1 MADFSFDTKD
11 LTQQHPSIKQL
22 YEGGYDLNPYTS
34 NILDGGNFYK
44 FDLFNQPPEEVDSD
58 ILERREVQ
66 SKKLSNA
73 LGYGFSSSVSA
84 AYELLGSIPGGIDRF
99 YNWGRTTLGFEP
111 DEENIY
117 TYAEDYFKSL
127 ARGTSP
133 EAFGFEPP
141 SGYIN
146 KTASGFASLPVTVLQ
161 YVPAVRVSG
170 GLAKGIALTD
180 VTREIDDGNAVDIA
194 KAAAYGYGTGKV
206 ISWANGLSVGPR
218 MATLGGF
225 GFLTAGQNANL
236 EDRAA
241 AATVWGAAGYL
252 SPKAEGK
259 PIRVE
264 SQAALDYKRLTDKES
279 KTTISE
285 TRGKAAEEYIKI
297 SDAYLLNKERLKEFE
312 KNLEASKK
320 IEKELAEGKK
330 PTVKIEG
337 EVPTQQAL
345 DKLRNKVNE
354 LESHLDAQGK
364 VIFTGER
371 YNEVMRDFQDGIF
384 GERSI
389 EQFKVDQFNKDG
401 TPKFKD
407 MPDTT
412 LQKIINMGIP
422 PTFNLDPLFKYGRDS
437 IAAEKRVDDIK
448 VNTKLFDPKVV
459 TGKKFMPDRKPGESF
474 ADYQLRLE
482 GRADFIKLFG
492 FTAVKSRDAGL
503 TEFQMLKENN
513 PKAAADIIRVNA
525 AIDIRKAAEAKKNKD
540 SYDTRIKS
548 KKVYRDV
555 DFAKLPVDSATGERF
570 FPDGRKGNYNDFLY
584 FKTLEIERA
593 KIDGKH
599 KYEATVQEIKNEFK
613 KYSND
618 SALVDK
624 QVRIYSKLRDLSD
637 SNLHEVN
644 AAALKYPEQSNGV
657 VFNLRPNHFP
667 RVFSGDFRVWA
678 VKFNKE
684 KNKYSAEDSIAVGAG
699 NKFAADAVLRGL
711 QKEYGGKTVKNKE
724 GIEVPEYKF
733 NIVTKDKT
741 REGAV
746 ELDALM
752 ELYRNDNIKRQMPE
766 LYRDID
772 TLMSEARTKTGFKK
786 FAIPRQ
792 QVDGYLGSELAAR
805 NYFSAEKF
813 GTKLD
818 RNINAK
824 MASDFETAVSIYTKG
839 AVTAAS
845 RWKTNY
851 NLNKFLNEKFVVPLP
866 NGGYRTTS
874 LQAEFP
880 NSAKALESQKQ
891 LVYGE
896 LPRRKFEEVADK
908 IGSKW
913 FGESGL
919 AKTLGGMNR
928 FTLAAKLLFG
938 QARFLISQALQPY
951 HMITPKLIDL
961 KYSGHDKAGIAQTI
975 IKSTKDLI
983 LPTKEVAEAQAYAKK
998 VGVVEPKFLNE
1009 AMARI
1014 DSIAPVIE
1022 LPGTLQY
1029 RGRKALNTDFLVKG
1043 LTLQNISSR
1052 VEQVSRLNAFTQF
1065 YNLFRQSGM
1074 NKEKAQKH
1082 SAYLADKYMVEY
1094 TYMEQPGI
1102 YGAKG
1107 LGTLGRPFGLFKTF
1121 QHNYLAQLADYLVK
1135 GKQGRGT
1142 EGAVAFLTSMVL
1154 TAGLFGVIGI
1164 NTAEAILD
1172 KLSPIISRLT
1182 GKPVPSLKTAILTG
1196 DYPDFLKYG
1205 LPSNTL
1211 GIDLTST
1218 LAAPGL
1224 AVQDLVSVPS
1234 LNYFGLTLSQI
1245 QKGRGIIPTAVG
1257 AFTTTMVSQSSEEK
1271 REAWMRFL
1279 RDSVPTSFHGAIER
1293 YYMGIPGPV
1302 SSYWKDWS
1310 LEKEDANVFKYQ
1322 AYGPVQNIFKKGR
1335 GQVTRDLQDW
1345 RARNLASYSLRE
1357 REVLNLVYATT
1368 KFKRNVKATQDTI
1381 VTAGARHLMKDGYV
1395 PLYIYSELRNLGLS
1409 IESIETKIANRAGLM
1424 NSTFL
1429 ERVKKR
1435 DKGLQETEVMQN
1447 LLNKLVY
1454 DKYTGKYGFQ
1464 D

>member
-11 LTQQHPSIKQL
+11 LTQQHPSVRQL
-22 YEGGYDLNPYTS
+22 YEGGYDLNPNTS

-44 FDLFNQPPEEVDSD
+44 FDLFNQVPEEVDPE
-58 ILERREVQ
+58 ILKRREIQ

-73 LGYGFSSSVSA
+73 LGYGFNTSVSS

-111 DEENIY
+111 HEENIY
-117 TYAEDYFKSL
+117 TYVEDYFKSL
-127 ARGTSP
+127 ARGVSP
-133 EAFGFEPP
+133 EAYGYEPP
-141 SGYIN
+141 EGYIN
-146 KTASGFASLPVTVLQ
+146 KTAAGFAGLPVTIAQ
-161 YVPAVRVSG
+161 YIPFVKASG
-170 GLAKGIALTD
+170 SLAKGIALTD

-194 KAAAYGYGTGKV
+194 KAAAYGYGTGKF
-206 ISWANGLSVGPR
+206 IGWANNLSVGPR
-218 MATLGGF
+218 MGALGGF
-225 GFLTAGQNANL
+225 GFLTAGHNANL

-264 SQAALDYKRLTDKES
+264 SQSALDYKSLIGRES

-285 TRGKAAEEYIKI
+285 TRGRAAEEYIKI
-297 SDAYLLNKERLKEFE
+297 SDSYLLNRARLKEFE
-312 KNLEASKK
+312 KNLETSKQ

-330 PTVKIEG
+330 PTVKIQG
-337 EVPTQQAL
+337 EVPTIEAL

-354 LESHLDAQGK
+354 LEAHLDAQGK

-371 YNEVMRDFQDGIF
+371 YNEVMKDFQDGIF
-384 GERSI
+384 GERNI
-389 EQFKVDQFNKDG
+389 EQFKVDQFNRDG

-412 LQKIINMGIP
+412 LQKIINLAIP
-422 PTFNLDPLFKYGRDS
+422 PSFNLDPLFKYGRDS
-437 IAAEKRVDDIK
+437 IAAEKRIDDIK
-448 VNTKLFDPKVV
+448 VNQKLFDPKVV
-459 TGKKFMPDRKPGESF
+459 TDKKYMPDRKPGESF

-482 GRADFIKLFG
+482 GRGDFIKIFG
-492 FTAVKSRDAGL
+492 FTAAKSKDAGL
-503 TEFQMLKENN
+503 TEFQILKEKN

-525 AIDIRKAAEAKKNKD
+525 ALDIAKSTQAKANKE
-540 SYDTRIKS
+540 SYDTRIKTE
-548 KKVYRDV
+548 KVYRDV
-555 DFAKLPVDSATGERF
+555 DFGKLPVDSATGERY

-584 FKTLEIERA
+584 FKTLEIQ
-593 KIDGKH
+593 KSKVDNKH
-599 KYEATVQEIKNEFK
+599 KYEATVEEIKNEFK

-618 SALVDK
+618 SALIDQ
-624 QVRIYSKLRDLSD
+624 QVKVYSKLRDLSD

-684 KNKYSAEDSIAVGAG
+684 KNKYTAEDSIAIGAG
-699 NKFAADAVLRGL
+699 NKFAADSILRKL
-711 QKEYGGKTVKNKE
+711 QKDYGGKTVTTKDGKQ
-724 GIEVPEYKF
+724 VSEYKF

-752 ELYRNDNIKRQMPE
+752 ELYRNDNLKKQMPE
-766 LYRDID
+766 LYRDLD

-786 FAIPRQ
+786 FALPRQ
-792 QVDGYLGSELAAR
+792 QVDGYLGSELAAK
-805 NYFSAEKF
+805 NYFTSEKL
-813 GTKLD
+813 GAKID

-824 MASDFETAVSIYTKG
+824 MASDFETAVSLYTKG
-839 AVTAAS
+839 AVTASS

-851 NLNKFLNEKFVVPLP
+851 NLNNLLNKKFVVPLP
-866 NGGYRTTS
+866 NGGFRTTT

-880 NSAKALESQKQ
+880 NSAKALEAQKQ

-919 AKTLGGMNR
+919 GKALGGMNR

-951 HMITPKLIDL
+951 HMILPKLIDL
-961 KYSGHDKAGIAQTI
+961 KYSGHDKSSIAQTVLQ
-975 IKSTKDLI
+975 STKDLV
-983 LPTKEVAEAQAYAKK
+983 LPSKEVAEAHAYFKK
-998 VGVVEPKFLNE
+998 VAVVEPKFLNE

-1014 DSIAPVIE
+1014 DSLAPVIE
-1022 LPGTLQY
+1022 LPGSLQY
-1029 RGRKALNTDFLVKG
+1029 RGRKALNTDWLVKG
-1043 LTLQNISSR
+1043 LTMQNISSR
-1052 VEQVSRLNAFTQF
+1052 VEQVSRLNAATQF
-1065 YNLFRQSGM
+1065 YNLYRQSGM
-1074 NKEKAQKH
+1074 PKDKAKKH
-1082 SAYLADKYMVEY
+1082 AAYNADKYMVEY

-1135 GKQGRGT
+1135 GKQGRGN

-1172 KLSPIISRLT
+1172 KLSPIISRIT
-1182 GKPVPSLKTAILTG
+1182 GKPTPSLKTAILTG
-1196 DYPDFLKYG
+1196 DYPDFIKYG
-1205 LPSNTL
+1205 LPSSTL

-1234 LNYFGLTLSQI
+1234 LNYFGLTPSQI
-1245 QKGRGIIPTAVG
+1245 QKGRGIIPTSISAI
-1257 AFTTTMVSQSSEEK
+1257 TTTLVSQSSEER
-1271 REAWMRFL
+1271 REAWMQFL
-1279 RDSVPTSFHGAIER
+1279 RDSVPTSLHGAVER

-1310 LEKEDANVFKYQ
+1310 LEKEDENIFKYQ
-1322 AYGPVQNIFKKGR
+1322 AYGPVQNVFKKGR
-1335 GQVTRDLQDW
+1335 GQITRTLQDW
-1345 RARNLASYSLRE
+1345 RARNLAAYSLKE
-1357 REVLNLVYATT
+1357 REVLNLIYATT
-1368 KFKRNVKATQDTI
+1368 KFKRELKATQDTI
-1381 VTAGARHLMKDGYV
+1381 ITAGARHLMKDGFV
-1395 PLYIYSELRNLGLS
+1395 PLYIYSELRKLGLGM
-1409 IESIETKIANRAGLM
+1409 ESIETKIANRAELM
-1424 NSTFL
+1424 NSSFL
-1429 ERVKKR
+1429 NRVTKR
-1435 DKGLQETEVMQN
+1435 DKSLQKTDVMKN
-1447 LLNKLVY
+1447 LLNKLIF
-1454 DKYTGKYGFQ
+1454 DKYTGTYGFEN
-1464 D
+1464 

>member
-11 LTQQHPSIKQL
+11 LTQQHPSVKQL

-44 FDLFNQPPEEVDSD
+44 FDLFNQPPEEVDPE
-58 ILERREVQ
+58 ILKRREEQ
-66 SKKLSNA
+66 SKKFSNA
-73 LGYGFSSSVSA
+73 LGYGFTSSVSA

-127 ARGTSP
+127 ARGTAP
-133 EAFGFEPP
+133 EAFEFQAP

-161 YVPAVRVSG
+161 YVPAVKASG
-170 GLAKGIALTD
+170 SLAKGIALTD
-180 VTREIDDGNAVDIA
+180 VTREIDDGNAVDIT

-225 GFLTAGQNANL
+225 GFLTAGHNANL

-264 SQAALDYKRLTDKES
+264 SQAALDYKSLTGKES

-297 SDAYLLNKERLKEFE
+297 SDAFLLNKARLKEFE

-407 MPDTT
+407 MPDTM

-448 VNTKLFDPKVV
+448 VNTKLFDPKVI
-459 TGKKFMPDRKPGESF
+459 TDKKYMPDRKPGESF

-555 DFAKLPVDSATGERF
+555 DFGKLPVDSATGERF

-618 SALVDK
+618 SVLLDR

-711 QKEYGGKTVKNKE
+711 QKEYGGKTIKNKE

-961 KYSGHDKAGIAQTI
+961 KYSGHDKSSIAQTI

-1172 KLSPIISRLT
+1172 KMSPIISRLT

-1234 LNYFGLTLSQI
+1234 LNYFGLTPSQI

-1357 REVLNLVYATT
+1357 REVINLVYATT
-1368 KFKRNVKATQDTI
+1368 KFKRNVKATQDSI
-1381 VTAGARHLMKDGYV
+1381 VTAGARHLMKDGFV
-1395 PLYIYSELRNLGLS
+1395 PLYIYSELRKLGLS
-1409 IESIETKIANRAGLM
+1409 IESIETKIANRAGLI

-1429 ERVKKR
+1429 ERITKR
-1435 DKGLQETEVMQN
+1435 DKTLQGTEVMQN

-1454 DKYTGKYGFQ
+1454 DKYTGNYGFQ
-1464 D
+1464 N

>member
-11 LTQQHPSIKQL
+11 LAQQHPSIKQL

-44 FDLFNQPPEEVDSD
+44 FDLFNQPPEEVDPD
-58 ILERREVQ
+58 ILRRREEQ
-66 SKKLSNA
+66 SKKFSNA
-73 LGYGFSSSVSA
+73 AGYGFTSSVSS
-84 AYELLGSIPGGIDRF
+84 AYELLASIPGGIDRF

-117 TYAEDYFKSL
+117 TYAEDYFRSL

-133 EAFGFEPP
+133 EAFGYEAPLGL
-141 SGYIN
+141 SN
-146 KTASGFASLPVTVLQ
+146 KVLSGFAQLPVTVAQ
-161 YVPAVRVSG
+161 YVPFVKASG
-170 GLAKGIALTD
+170 TLAKGIALTD

-206 ISWANGLSVGPR
+206 ISWANSLSVGPR
-218 MATLGGF
+218 MGTLGAF
-225 GFLTAGQNANL
+225 GFLTAGHNANL
-236 EDRAA
+236 EDRLAA
-241 AATVWGAAGYL
+241 GIVWGGTGL
-252 SPKAEGK
+252 VSPKAEGK

-264 SQAALDYKRLTDKES
+264 SQAALDHKKLIGKES

-330 PTVKIEG
+330 PTVKIES

-354 LESHLDAQGK
+354 LEAHLDAQGK

-371 YNEVMRDFQDGIF
+371 YNEVMRDYQDGIF

-389 EQFKVDQFNKDG
+389 EQFKVDQFNRDG

-407 MPDTT
+407 MTDGV
-412 LQKIINMGIP
+412 LQTVINLGIP
-422 PTFNLDPLFKYGRDS
+422 KSFNINPLFKYGRDS
-437 IAAEKRVDDIK
+437 IAAQKRLDDINVNVK
-448 VNTKLFDPKVV
+448 VFDPKVNIS
-459 TGKKFMPDRKPGESF
+459 KKYMPDRKAGESF
-474 ADYQLRLE
+474 ADYQQRLE
-482 GRADFIKLFG
+482 SRGDFVKLFG
-492 FTAVKSRDAGL
+492 FTSVKSRDAAL
-503 TEFQMLKENN
+503 TEYQILKEND
-513 PKAAADIIRVNA
+513 PKAAADIIRTNHV
-525 AIDIRKAAEAKKNKD
+525 IDLKKAAEAAKNKEA
-540 SYDTRIKS
+540 YDTRIKY
-548 KKVYRDV
+548 KKVYRGV
-555 DFAKLPVDSATGERF
+555 DFGKLPVDSATGERF

-593 KIDGKH
+593 KVEGKH
-599 KYEATVQEIKNEFK
+599 KYEATVEEIKNELK

-618 SALVDK
+618 SALIDK

-637 SNLHEVN
+637 ANLHEVN

-684 KNKYSAEDSIAVGAG
+684 KNKYSAEDSIAIGAR
-699 NKFAADAVLRGL
+699 NKFAADSVLRGL

-724 GIEVPEYKF
+724 GKEVPEYKF

-741 REGAV
+741 REGAA

-752 ELYRNDNIKRQMPE
+752 ELYRNDNLKKQMPE
-766 LYRDID
+766 LYRELD
-772 TLMSEARTKTGFKK
+772 TIMSEARTKTGFKK

-792 QVDGYLGSELAAR
+792 QVDGYLGSELGAR
-805 NYFSAEKF
+805 NYFAAEKF

-818 RNINAK
+818 KNINAR
-824 MASDFETAVSIYTKG
+824 MASEFETALTLYTKG

-896 LPRRKFEEVADK
+896 LPRRKLEEMADK

-919 AKTLGGMNR
+919 ARTLGGMNR
-928 FTLAAKLLFG
+928 VTLIFKLLFG
-938 QARFLISQALQPY
+938 QPRFLISQVLQPY
-951 HMITPKLIDL
+951 HMILPKLIDL
-961 KYSGHDKAGIAQTI
+961 KYSGHDKASIAMTV

-983 LPTKEVAEAQAYAKK
+983 LPTREVAEAQAYAKR
-998 VGVVEPKFLNE
+998 VGVTEPKFLNE
-1009 AMARI
+1009 AMARM
-1014 DSIAPVIE
+1014 DSITPIVE
-1022 LPGTLQY
+1022 LPGNVKY
-1029 RGRKALNTDFLVKG
+1029 RGRKTLNTDYLIKA

-1065 YNLFRQSGM
+1065 YNLYRQSGM
-1074 NKEKAQKH
+1074 SKEKAKKNA
-1082 SAYLADKYMVEY
+1082 AYNADKYMVEY

-1102 YGAKG
+1102 YGAQG
-1107 LGTLGRPFGLFKTF
+1107 LGTVGRPFGLFKTF

-1135 GKQGRGT
+1135 GKQGRGY

-1154 TAGLFGVIGI
+1154 TAGLFGVIAI
-1164 NTAEAILD
+1164 NSAEAILD
-1172 KLSPIISRLT
+1172 KLSPVISRIT

-1196 DYPDFLKYG
+1196 DYPEFLKYG
-1205 LPSNTL
+1205 VPSATF
-1211 GIDLTST
+1211 GIDLTAT

-1234 LNYFGLTLSQI
+1234 LNYFGLTPSQI
-1245 QKGRGIIPTAVG
+1245 QKGRGVIPTFTGAV
-1257 AFTTTMVSQSSEEK
+1257 TTALVSKSPEER
-1271 REAWMRFL
+1271 REAWMQFL
-1279 RDSVPTSFHGAIER
+1279 RDSVPTSFHAAVER
-1293 YYMGIPGPV
+1293 FYMGIPGPV

-1310 LEKEDANVFKYQ
+1310 LEKEDANIFKYQ
-1322 AYGPVQNIFKKGR
+1322 AYGPVQNVFKKGR

-1368 KFKRNVKATQDTI
+1368 KFKRNLKASQDGLI
-1381 VTAGARHLMKDGYV
+1381 TAGARHLMKDGFV

-1409 IESIETKIANRAGLM
+1409 I
-1424 NSTFL
+1424 
-1429 ERVKKR
+1429 
-1435 DKGLQETEVMQN
+1435 
-1447 LLNKLVY
+1447 
-1454 DKYTGKYGFQ
+1454 
-1464 D
+1464 

>member
-11 LTQQHPSIKQL
+11 LTQQHPSVRQL
-22 YEGGYDLNPYTS
+22 YEGGYDLNPNTS

-44 FDLFNQPPEEVDSD
+44 FDLFNQVPEEVDPE
-58 ILERREVQ
+58 ILKRREIQ
-66 SKKLSNA
+66 SKKFSNA
-73 LGYGFSSSVSA
+73 LGYGFNTSVSS

-127 ARGTSP
+127 ARGVSP
-133 EAFGFEPP
+133 EAYGYEPP
-141 SGYIN
+141 EGYIN
-146 KTASGFASLPVTVLQ
+146 KTAAGFAGLPVTIAQ
-161 YVPAVRVSG
+161 YIPFVKASG
-170 GLAKGIALTD
+170 SLAKGIALTD

-194 KAAAYGYGTGKV
+194 KAAAYGYGTGKF
-206 ISWANGLSVGPR
+206 IGWANNLSVGPR
-218 MATLGGF
+218 MGALGGF
-225 GFLTAGQNANL
+225 GFLTAGHNANL

-264 SQAALDYKRLTDKES
+264 SQSALDYKSLIGRES

-285 TRGKAAEEYIKI
+285 TRGRAAEEYIKI
-297 SDAYLLNKERLKEFE
+297 SDSYLLNRARLKEFE
-312 KNLEASKK
+312 KNLETSKQ

-330 PTVKIEG
+330 PTVKIQG
-337 EVPTQQAL
+337 EVPTIEAL

-354 LESHLDAQGK
+354 LEAHLDAQGK

-371 YNEVMRDFQDGIF
+371 YNEVMKDFQDGIF
-384 GERSI
+384 GERNI
-389 EQFKVDQFNKDG
+389 EQFKVDQFNRDG

-412 LQKIINMGIP
+412 LQKIINLAIP
-422 PTFNLDPLFKYGRDS
+422 PSFNLDPLFKYGRDS
-437 IAAEKRVDDIK
+437 IAAEKRIDDIK
-448 VNTKLFDPKVV
+448 VNQKLFDPKVV
-459 TGKKFMPDRKPGESF
+459 TDKKYMPDRKPGESF

-482 GRADFIKLFG
+482 GRGDFIKIFG
-492 FTAVKSRDAGL
+492 FTAAKSKDAGL
-503 TEFQMLKENN
+503 TEFQILKEKN

-525 AIDIRKAAEAKKNKD
+525 ALDIAKSTQAKANKE
-540 SYDTRIKS
+540 SYDTRIKTE
-548 KKVYRDV
+548 KVYRDV
-555 DFAKLPVDSATGERF
+555 DFGKLPVDSATGERY

-584 FKTLEIERA
+584 FKTLEIQ
-593 KIDGKH
+593 KSKVDNKH
-599 KYEATVQEIKNEFK
+599 KYEATVEEIKNEFK

-618 SALVDK
+618 SALIDQ
-624 QVRIYSKLRDLSD
+624 QVRVYSKLRDLSD

-644 AAALKYPEQSNGV
+644 GAALKYPEQSNGV

-684 KNKYSAEDSIAVGAG
+684 KNKYTAEDSIAIGAG
-699 NKFAADAVLRGL
+699 NKFAADSILRKL
-711 QKEYGGKTVKNKE
+711 QKDYGGKTVTTKDGKQ
-724 GIEVPEYKF
+724 VSEYKF

-752 ELYRNDNIKRQMPE
+752 ELYRNDNLKKQMPE
-766 LYRDID
+766 LYRDLD

-786 FAIPRQ
+786 FALPRQ
-792 QVDGYLGSELAAR
+792 QVDGYLGSELAAK
-805 NYFSAEKF
+805 NYFLSEKL
-813 GTKLD
+813 GTKID

-824 MASDFETAVSIYTKG
+824 MASDFETAVSLYTKG

-851 NLNKFLNEKFVVPLP
+851 NLNNLLNKKFVVPLP
-866 NGGYRTTS
+866 NGGFRTTT

-880 NSAKALESQKQ
+880 NSAKALEAQKQ

-919 AKTLGGMNR
+919 GKALGGMNR

-951 HMITPKLIDL
+951 HMILPKLIDL
-961 KYSGHDKAGIAQTI
+961 KYSGHDKSSIAQTVLQ
-975 IKSTKDLI
+975 STKDLV
-983 LPTKEVAEAQAYAKK
+983 LPSKEVAEAQAYFKK

-1014 DSIAPVIE
+1014 DSLAPVIE
-1022 LPGTLQY
+1022 LPGSLQY
-1029 RGRKALNTDFLVKG
+1029 RGRKALNTDWLVKG
-1043 LTLQNISSR
+1043 LTMQNISSR
-1052 VEQVSRLNAFTQF
+1052 VEQVSRLNAATQF
-1065 YNLFRQSGM
+1065 YNLYRQSGM
-1074 NKEKAQKH
+1074 PKDKAKKH
-1082 SAYLADKYMVEY
+1082 AAYNADKYMVEY

-1135 GKQGRGT
+1135 GKQGRGN

-1172 KLSPIISRLT
+1172 KLSPIISRIT
-1182 GKPVPSLKTAILTG
+1182 GKPMPSLKTAILTG
-1196 DYPDFLKYG
+1196 DYPDFIKYG
-1205 LPSNTL
+1205 LPSSTL

-1234 LNYFGLTLSQI
+1234 LNYFGLTLKQARN
-1245 QKGRGIIPTAVG
+1245 GRGVIPTFFGAV
-1257 AFTTTMVSQSSEEK
+1257 TTSLISQSPEER
-1271 REAWMRFL
+1271 REAWMQFL
-1279 RDSVPTSFHGAIER
+1279 RDSVPTSLHGAVER

-1310 LEKEDANVFKYQ
+1310 LEKEDENIFKYQ
-1322 AYGPVQNIFKKGR
+1322 AYGPVQNVFKKGR
-1335 GQVTRDLQDW
+1335 GQITRTLQDW
-1345 RARNLASYSLRE
+1345 RARNLAAYSLKE
-1357 REVLNLVYATT
+1357 REVLNLIYATT
-1368 KFKRNVKATQDTI
+1368 KFKRELKATQDTI
-1381 VTAGARHLMKDGYV
+1381 ITAGARHLMKDGFV
-1395 PLYIYSELRNLGLS
+1395 PLYIYSELRKLGLGM
-1409 IESIETKIANRAGLM
+1409 ESIETKIANRAELM
-1424 NSTFL
+1424 NSSFL
-1429 ERVKKR
+1429 NRVTKR
-1435 DKGLQETEVMQN
+1435 DKSLQKTDVMKN
-1447 LLNKLVY
+1447 LLDKLVF
-1454 DKYTGKYGFQ
+1454 DKYTGKYGFEN
-1464 D
+1464 

>member
-1 MADFSFDTKD
+1 MADFILDTED
-11 LTQQHPSIKQL
+11 LNKQHPSVKQL

-34 NILDGGNFYK
+34 NILDAGNFYK
-44 FDLFNQPPEEVDSD
+44 LDLFNQVPEEVDPE
-58 ILERREVQ
+58 ILRRREEQ
-66 SKKLSNA
+66 SKKFSNA
-73 LGYGFSSSVSA
+73 LGYGFTSSVSS

-111 DEENIY
+111 HEENIY

-133 EAFGFEPP
+133 EAFGYESP

-146 KTASGFASLPVTVLQ
+146 KVASGFASLPVTVLQ
-161 YVPAVRVSG
+161 YVPAVRASG
-170 GLAKGIALTD
+170 SLAKGIALTD

-206 ISWANGLSVGPR
+206 IGWANSLSVGPR
-218 MATLGGF
+218 MGALGGF
-225 GFLTAGQNANL
+225 GFLTAGHNANL
-236 EDRAA
+236 EDRLA
-241 AATVWGAAGYL
+241 AATVWGGAGYL

-259 PIRVE
+259 PIRIE
-264 SQAALDYKRLTDKES
+264 SQAALDYKSLTGKES
-279 KTTISE
+279 KTTISA
-285 TRGKAAEEYIKI
+285 TRGKAAEEYIQI
-297 SDAYLLNKERLKEFE
+297 SNAYLLNRSRLKEAE
-312 KNLEASKK
+312 KNLEASKQV
-320 IEKELAEGKK
+320 EKDILEGRK
-330 PTVKIEG
+330 PKVKLEG
-337 EVPTQQAL
+337 EVPTAQAIE
-345 DKLRNKVNE
+345 KLRNKVNQ
-354 LESHLDAQGK
+354 LEAHLDAQGK

-371 YNEVMRDFQDGIF
+371 YNEVMRDYQDGIF

-389 EQFKVDQFNKDG
+389 EQFKLDQFNKDG

-407 MPDTT
+407 MPDTM
-412 LQKIINMGIP
+412 LQKIINLGIP
-422 PTFNLDPLFKYGRDS
+422 PSFNIDPLFKYGRDS
-437 IAAEKRVDDIK
+437 IAAQKRLDDIN
-448 VNTKLFDPKVV
+448 VNTKLVDPKVI
-459 TGKKFMPDRKPGESF
+459 TDKKFMPDRKPGESF

-482 GRADFIKLFG
+482 SRGDFVKIFG
-492 FTAVKSRDAGL
+492 FTSVKSRDAAL
-503 TEFQMLKENN
+503 TEYQILKEKD
-513 PKAAADIIRVNA
+513 PKAAADIHRVNA
-525 AIDIRKAAEAKKNKD
+525 AIDIRKAAEAKKNKE
-540 SYDTRIKS
+540 SLDTRVKV
-548 KKVYRDV
+548 KKVYRGV
-555 DFAKLPVDSATGERF
+555 DFGKLPVDSKTGERF

-593 KIDGKH
+593 KVENKH
-599 KYEATVQEIKNEFK
+599 KYEATVEEIKNEFK

-624 QVRIYSKLRDLSD
+624 QVRIYSKIRDLMD
-637 SNLHEVN
+637 SNLHDLN
-644 AAALKYPEQSNGV
+644 AAALKYPEQSGGV
-657 VFNLRPNHFP
+657 VFNVRPNHFP

-684 KNKYSAEDSIAVGAG
+684 KNKYTAEDSIAIGAP

-711 QKEYGGKTVKNKE
+711 QKEYGGKTVKNKQ
-724 GIEVPEYKF
+724 GLEVPEYKF
-733 NIVTKDKT
+733 NIVTKEKT

-752 ELYRNDNIKRQMPE
+752 ELYRNDNLKKQMPD
-766 LYRDID
+766 LYTQMDKM
-772 TLMSEARTKTGFKK
+772 MSEARAKTGFKK

-805 NYFSAEKF
+805 NYFLTEKL
-813 GTKLD
+813 GTKVD

-824 MASDFETAVSIYTKG
+824 MASDFETALALYTKG

-866 NGGYRTTS
+866 NGGFRTTS

-880 NSAKALESQKQ
+880 NSAKALEAQKQ

-908 IGSKW
+908 IASKW

-928 FTLAAKLLFG
+928 VTLIFKLLFG
-938 QARFLISQALQPY
+938 QPRFLISQVLQPY
-951 HMITPKLIDL
+951 QMILPKLVDL
-961 KYSGHDKAGIAQTI
+961 KYSGHDKASIAMTI

-983 LPTKEVAEAQAYAKK
+983 LPTKEVAEAQAYFKK
-998 VGVVEPKFLNE
+998 VGVTEPKFLNE
-1009 AMARI
+1009 AMARMDAI
-1014 DSIAPVIE
+1014 TPIVE
-1022 LPGTLQY
+1022 LPGNLQY
-1029 RGRKALNTDFLVKG
+1029 RGRKALNTDYLVKG

-1052 VEQVSRLNAFTQF
+1052 VEQVSRLNAATQF
-1065 YNLFRQSGM
+1065 YNLYRQSGM
-1074 NKEKAQKH
+1074 SKEKAQKNA
-1082 SAYLADKYMVEY
+1082 AYSADKYMVEY

-1107 LGTLGRPFGLFKTF
+1107 LGTVGRPAGLFKTF
-1121 QHNYLAQLADYLVK
+1121 QHNYLSQLADYLVK

-1142 EGAVAFLTSMVL
+1142 EGAAAFLTSMVL
-1154 TAGLFGVIGI
+1154 TAGLFGVIAI

-1172 KLSPIISRLT
+1172 KLSPIISRIT
-1182 GKPVPSLKTAILTG
+1182 GKPMPSLKTAILTG

-1205 LPSNTL
+1205 IPSSLL
-1211 GIDLTST
+1211 GIDLTAT
-1218 LAAPGL
+1218 MAAPGL
-1224 AVQDLVSVPS
+1224 AVTDLVSVPS
-1234 LNYFGLTLSQI
+1234 LNFFGLTPSQI
-1245 QKGRGIIPTAVG
+1245 QKGRGVVPTFTGAV
-1257 AFTTTMVSQSSEEK
+1257 TTALVSKSPEER
-1271 REAWMRFL
+1271 REAWMQFL
-1279 RDSVPTSFHGAIER
+1279 RDSVPTSFHGAVER

-1310 LEKEDANVFKYQ
+1310 LEKEDANIFKYQ

-1368 KFKRNVKATQDTI
+1368 KFKRNLKATQDTI
-1381 VTAGARHLMKDGYV
+1381 ITAGARHLMKDGFV
-1395 PLYIYSELRNLGLS
+1395 PLYIYDELIKLGLS
-1409 IESIETKIANRAGLM
+1409 MESIETKIANRAGLI

-1429 ERVKKR
+1429 ERVTKR
-1435 DKGLQETEVMQN
+1435 NKSLQNTEVMQD
-1447 LLNKLVY
+1447 LLNKLTY
-1454 DKYTGKYGFQ
+1454 DKYTGTYGFQ
-1464 D
+1464 N

>member
-11 LTQQHPSIKQL
+11 LTQQHPSVRQL
-22 YEGGYDLNPYTS
+22 YEGGYDLNPNTS

-44 FDLFNQPPEEVDSD
+44 FDLFNQVPEEVDPE
-58 ILERREVQ
+58 ILKRREEQ
-66 SKKLSNA
+66 SKKFSNA
-73 LGYGFSSSVSA
+73 LGYGFNTSVSS

-117 TYAEDYFKSL
+117 TYVEDYFKSL

-133 EAFGFEPP
+133 EAFGYEPP
-141 SGYIN
+141 QGYIN
-146 KTASGFASLPVTVLQ
+146 KTASGFAGLPVTVAQ
-161 YVPAVRVSG
+161 YIPFVKASG
-170 GLAKGIALTD
+170 SLAKGIALTD

-194 KAAAYGYGTGKV
+194 KAAAYGYGTGKF
-206 ISWANGLSVGPR
+206 IGWANNLSVGPR
-218 MATLGGF
+218 MGALGGF
-225 GFLTAGQNANL
+225 GFLTAGHNANL
-236 EDRAA
+236 EDRLA

-264 SQAALDYKRLTDKES
+264 SQAALDYKSLIGRES

-297 SDAYLLNKERLKEFE
+297 SDAYLLNRARLKEFE
-312 KNLEASKK
+312 KNLETSKQV
-320 IEKELAEGKK
+320 EKELAEGKK
-330 PTVKIEG
+330 PTVKIQG
-337 EVPTQQAL
+337 EVPTLEAL
-345 DKLRNKVNE
+345 EKLRNKVNE
-354 LESHLDAQGK
+354 LEAHLDAQGK

-371 YNEVMRDFQDGIF
+371 YNEVMKDFQDGIF

-389 EQFKVDQFNKDG
+389 EQFKVDQFNRDG

-407 MPDTT
+407 MPDTM
-412 LQKIINMGIP
+412 LQKIINMAIP
-422 PTFNLDPLFKYGRDS
+422 PSFNLDPLFKYGRDS
-437 IAAEKRVDDIK
+437 IAAEKRIDDIK
-448 VNTKLFDPKVV
+448 VNQKLFDPKVV
-459 TGKKFMPDRKPGESF
+459 TDKKYMPDRKPGESF

-482 GRADFIKLFG
+482 GRGDFIKIFG
-492 FTAVKSRDAGL
+492 FTAAKSKDAGL
-503 TEFQMLKENN
+503 TEFQILKEKN

-525 AIDIRKAAEAKKNKD
+525 ALDIAKSTQAKANKEA
-540 SYDTRIKS
+540 YDTRIKTE
-548 KKVYRDV
+548 KVYRDV
-555 DFAKLPVDSATGERF
+555 DFGKLPVDSVTGERF

-584 FKTLEIERA
+584 FKTLEIQRA
-593 KIDGKH
+593 KVDNKH
-599 KYEATVQEIKNEFK
+599 KYEATVEEIKNEFK
-613 KYSND
+613 KYSKD
-618 SALVDK
+618 SALVDQ

-684 KNKYSAEDSIAVGAG
+684 KNKYTAEDSIAVGAG
-699 NKFAADAVLRGL
+699 NKFAADSILRKL
-711 QKEYGGKTVKNKE
+711 QKDYGGRTVTTKDGKQ
-724 GIEVPEYKF
+724 VPEYKF

-752 ELYRNDNIKRQMPE
+752 ELYRNDNLKKQMPE
-766 LYRDID
+766 LYRDLD

-786 FAIPRQ
+786 FALPRQ

-805 NYFSAEKF
+805 NYFLSEKL
-813 GTKLD
+813 GTKID

-824 MASDFETAVSIYTKG
+824 MASDFETAVSLYTKG

-851 NLNKFLNEKFVVPLP
+851 NLNNLLNKKFVVPLP
-866 NGGYRTTS
+866 NGGFRTTT

-880 NSAKALESQKQ
+880 NSAKALEAQKQ

-919 AKTLGGMNR
+919 GKALGGMNR

-951 HMITPKLIDL
+951 HMILPKLIDL
-961 KYSGHDKAGIAQTI
+961 KYSGHDKSSIAKTVLQ
-975 IKSTKDLI
+975 STKDLV
-983 LPTKEVAEAQAYAKK
+983 LPSKEVAEAQAYFKK

-1014 DSIAPVIE
+1014 DSLAPVIE

-1029 RGRKALNTDFLVKG
+1029 RGRKALNTDWLVKG
-1043 LTLQNISSR
+1043 LTMQNISSR
-1052 VEQVSRLNAFTQF
+1052 VEQVSRLNAATQF
-1065 YNLFRQSGM
+1065 YNLYRQSGM
-1074 NKEKAQKH
+1074 PKDKAKKH
-1082 SAYLADKYMVEY
+1082 AAYNADKYMVEY

-1172 KLSPIISRLT
+1172 KLSPIISRMT
-1182 GKPVPSLKTAILTG
+1182 GKPTPSLKTAILTG

-1205 LPSNTL
+1205 LPSNAL

-1234 LNYFGLTLSQI
+1234 LNYFGLTPNQI
-1245 QKGRGIIPTAVG
+1245 QKGRGIIPTSIG
-1257 AFTTTMVSQSSEEK
+1257 AITTTLVSQSPEER
-1271 REAWMRFL
+1271 REAWMKFL
-1279 RDSVPTSFHGAIER
+1279 RDSVPTSLHGAVER

-1310 LEKEDANVFKYQ
+1310 LEKEDENIFKYQ
-1322 AYGPVQNIFKKGR
+1322 AYGPVQNVFKKGR
-1335 GQVTRDLQDW
+1335 GQITRTLQDW
-1345 RARNLASYSLRE
+1345 RARNLAAYSLKE
-1357 REVLNLVYATT
+1357 REVLNLIYATT
-1368 KFKRNVKATQDTI
+1368 KFKRELKATQDTI
-1381 VTAGARHLMKDGYV
+1381 ITAGARHLMKDGFV
-1395 PLYIYSELRNLGLS
+1395 PLYIYSELRKLGLGM
-1409 IESIETKIANRAGLM
+1409 ESIETKIANRAELM
-1424 NSTFL
+1424 NSSFL
-1429 ERVKKR
+1429 NRVTKR
-1435 DKGLQETEVMQN
+1435 DKSLQKTDVMKN
-1447 LLNKLVY
+1447 LLDKLVF
-1454 DKYTGKYGFQ
+1454 DKYTGKYGFEN
-1464 D
+1464 